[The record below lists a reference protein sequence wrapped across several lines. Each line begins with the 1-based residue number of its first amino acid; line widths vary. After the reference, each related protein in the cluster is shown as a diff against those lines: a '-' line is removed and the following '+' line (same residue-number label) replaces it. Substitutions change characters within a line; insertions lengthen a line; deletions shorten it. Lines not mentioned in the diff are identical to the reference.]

1 MGGWAGYG
9 TSRKCK
15 SVKKRGQVK
24 NKLCKAA
31 KQSKGLGQTKRSEAK
46 ESKPE
51 TEKKRQNRQRE
62 MEPEVASDQ
71 YSSEEKWE
79 RVYLE

>member
-1 MGGWAGYG
+1 MQGG
-9 TSRKCK
+9 K
-15 SVKKRGQVK
+15 
-24 NKLCKAA
+24 A
-31 KQSKGLGQTKRSEAK
+31 KQRPANAGINGLSNRKGRNEAQ

-51 TEKKRQNRQRE
+51 TEKKRQDRQRE

>member
-1 MGGWAGYG
+1 MQG
-9 TSRKCK
+9 SK
-15 SVKKRGQVK
+15 
-24 NKLCKAA
+24 A
-31 KQSKGLGQTKRSEAK
+31 KQRPRSNKKERNEAK

-51 TEKKRQNRQRE
+51 TEKKRQDRQRE